1 MQAQPQS
8 RDSGDTS
15 QSMANTYTQLIYHIV
30 FSTKN
35 RKTAIAKNR
44 REDLYRYIWGIHD
57 KLKCH
62 LYRIGGVDDHVHLLA
77 SIHPTVSVSKFVES
91 IKTGST
97 NWIRREGVFPN
108 WPGWQDGYGAFTHSL
123 ADKDRL
129 IEYIKGQEEH
139 HRQVSYLDEFKR
151 TLEQAGV
158 TFDPK
163 YVE

>member
-1 MQAQPQS
+1 
-8 RDSGDTS
+8 
-15 QSMANTYTQLIYHIV
+15 MANTYTQLLYHVV

-35 RKTAIAKNR
+35 RLAAIKKER
-44 REDLYRYIWGIHD
+44 REDVYRYIWGIHD

-62 LYRIGGVDDHVHLLA
+62 LYRIGGVEDHVHLLV
-77 SIHPTVSVSKFVES
+77 SIHSTVSVSKYVES

-97 NWIRREGVFPN
+97 NWIRREGVFVN

-129 IEYIKGQEEH
+129 IEYIKNQEEH
-139 HRQVSYLDEFKR
+139 HRCVSWMEEYKLLLD
-151 TLEQAGV
+151 QAGV
-158 TFDPK
+158 KYDLN